1 MYIYESLE
9 VLTKASLVTLA
20 EYNDVPD
27 VNKRMK
33 KGEIIEAI
41 LEYMKPKEVVENSP
55 PMSVRVR
62 RIKESQERK

>member
-9 VLTKASLVTLA
+9 VLTKASLVELA

-41 LEYMKPKEVVENSP
+41 LEYMKPKEVVEDLP
-55 PMSVRVR
+55 PMSARVY